1 MMMGRIEGFEACSV
15 VVVVV
20 GHRIGPYCGKDDWD
34 GGGGR
39 EGRGERERRGEEKRR
54 GCVKW
59 SFRVGWAF
67 FCLGCV
73 GVGALE

>member
-20 GHRIGPYCGKDDWD
+20 VGNRIGPYCGKDDWD
-34 GGGGR
+34 GGGGGMG
-39 EGRGERERRGEEKRR
+39 EGKGRGEEKRR

-59 SFRVGWAF
+59 LFRVRWAF
-67 FCLGCV
+67 FGLGCV